1 MSPNS
6 REWKRGVGVHV
17 PRGRKGGGR
26 DSWHVD
32 LKAIFY
38 GVSESRGCGCYGNP
52 SLTIPTIFL
61 LHQMR
66 WKAEN
71 NDIGGVVC
79 VTLGQFQV
87 WVGDDGCLSMANGPS
102 QFAMYR
108 LDVRA

>member
-1 MSPNS
+1 MGVYPYEPQLT
-6 REWKRGVGVHV
+6 RLGRGWRSKEG
-17 PRGRKGGGR
+17 KEEGR

-38 GVSESRGCGCYGNP
+38 GVSGSRGCGCYGNP

-71 NDIGGVVC
+71 NDIGGAVYVIPR
-79 VTLGQFQV
+79 QFQV
-87 WVGDDGCLSMANGPS
+87 SAAIDETMA
-102 QFAMYR
+102 
-108 LDVRA
+108 LL

>member
-1 MSPNS
+1 MRPNS
-6 REWKRGVGVHV
+6 CEGEGVAMERGKR
-17 PRGRKGGGR
+17 GGR

-38 GVSESRGCGCYGNP
+38 GVSGSRGCGCYGNP
-52 SLTIPTIFL
+52 SLTVPTIFL

-79 VTLGQFQV
+79 VALWQFQV
-87 WVGDDGCLSMANGPS
+87 SVANDKYPV
-102 QFAMYR
+102 
-108 LDVRA
+108 L